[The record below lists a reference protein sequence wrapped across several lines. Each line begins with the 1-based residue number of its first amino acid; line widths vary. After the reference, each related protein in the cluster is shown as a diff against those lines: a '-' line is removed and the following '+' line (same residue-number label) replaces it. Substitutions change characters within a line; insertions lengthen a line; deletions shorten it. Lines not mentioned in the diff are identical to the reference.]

1 MEILIAED
9 DPISKKI
16 LEKALS
22 SWGHTVISTENGAK
36 ALEVLKGNP
45 KIRMLITDWMMPD
58 LDGLELC
65 KQVRQLKRDRYLYVI
80 LLTALASK
88 DKVVEGI
95 DAGADDYVTKPFD
108 RSELRVRI
116 NAGKRLIVLE
126 GELAKRVK
134 ELEHSL
140 AHIKKLE
147 GLLPICSHCK
157 KIREDIPGG
166 GDNGEWKAMEQYI
179 GDRSDAQFTHSI
191 CPECMGKYYGK

>member
-22 SWGHTVISTENGAK
+22 GWGHTVISTENGAK
-36 ALEVLKGNP
+36 ALEVLKENP

-65 KQVRQLKRDRYLYVI
+65 KQIRQLKRDRYLYVI

-157 KIREDIPGG
+157 KIREDVPGG
-166 GDNGEWKAMEQYI
+166 GDNGDWKAMEQYI

-191 CPECMGKYYGK
+191 CPECMEKYYGK